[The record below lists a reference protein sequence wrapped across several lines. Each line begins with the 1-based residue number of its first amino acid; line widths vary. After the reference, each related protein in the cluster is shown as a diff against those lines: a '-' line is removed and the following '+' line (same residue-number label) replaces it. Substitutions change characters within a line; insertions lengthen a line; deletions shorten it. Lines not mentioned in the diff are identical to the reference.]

1 MLETPYKNNPVNPI
15 FSVIMSNIAPAL
27 LPFLGTLLQ
36 RNPTLEDI
44 IPDNINDVLQSI
56 SDEQQAASASVPL
69 NQIDLNNATNE
80 QLQKFA
86 QNAQEAEEKQ
96 VEFAKMQKDGINKLG
111 ENKVNMLTDRY
122 YDNRNA
128 ILIINEAYRNMIV
141 EKDFG
146 KSPITNEENPSA
158 NIVFLAIP
166 TYNLPVG
173 KIESFLKEEG
183 LEYVWSLNLCEADRK
198 EPTLNML
205 IANLFRNVN
214 TSKDENAWSLLKQ
227 FADNILE
234 NLLSTLKNTPN
245 FKENLKAKY
254 PTSIGNIHT
263 EKLKK
268 VV

>member
-96 VEFAKMQKDGINKLG
+96 VEFAKMQKDGINKLEIG
-111 ENKVNMLTDRY
+111 RASCRERV
-122 YDNRNA
+122 
-128 ILIINEAYRNMIV
+128 LI
-141 EKDFG
+141 
-146 KSPITNEENPSA
+146 
-158 NIVFLAIP
+158 
-166 TYNLPVG
+166 PV
-173 KIESFLKEEG
+173 
-183 LEYVWSLNLCEADRK
+183 
-198 EPTLNML
+198 
-205 IANLFRNVN
+205 
-214 TSKDENAWSLLKQ
+214 
-227 FADNILE
+227 
-234 NLLSTLKNTPN
+234 
-245 FKENLKAKY
+245 
-254 PTSIGNIHT
+254 
-263 EKLKK
+263 
-268 VV
+268 